1 MVYRMIFNQ
10 TAYFGRG
17 AIKEIPGV
25 ARSHGFTKAFIV
37 TDPVLLETGTVKKVT
52 DVLDEAGMPYEV
64 FDNVKPNPPV
74 ECIQDG
80 VAKFAASGADFLIG
94 LGGGSPQDTCK
105 GIGIVTA
112 NPEFADVLS
121 LEGVADTK
129 NPSVPIFGVPTTAGT
144 GSETTNVTVI
154 IDAVSG
160 RKQVLA
166 HASLMPDV
174 AILDAALTEG
184 VPPHITAMTG
194 IDALTHAVEAY
205 SARHATPF
213 TDSLAMGAIAMI
225 GEALPKAVGCGQHL
239 AARENMLLASC
250 MAGMAFSSAGLG
262 LCHAMA
268 HQPGAAL
275 HIPHGLANAMLLPTV
290 MEFNRMVRRARFSQI
305 GRALTGKK
313 TDDREA
319 IAAVRELI
327 AEVGLTMRLTEAG
340 ATSAHYA
347 AWAQAAQEDI
357 CLRTNPRT
365 ASREQIIE
373 LYAAA
378 R

>member
-1 MVYRMIFNQ
+1 MQAELQ
-10 TAYFGRG
+10 TALFNAFDTLNLQQMKSFNVPPVTLHGVGALAACGPQAQSRG
-17 AIKEIPGV
+17 LRHLFVMVDSFLHQAGMTAGLE
-25 ARSHGFTKAFIV
+25 RSLAMKGIAMTLWPCPAGE
-37 TDPVLLETGTVKKVT
+37 PCVT
-52 DVLDEAGMPYEV
+52 DVCAAVAQLRDAR
-64 FDNVKPNPPV
+64 
-74 ECIQDG
+74 CDG
-80 VAKFAASGADFLIG
+80 VVAF
-94 LGGGSPQDTCK
+94 GGGSVLDAAK
-105 GIGIVTA
+105 AVALLVA
-112 NPEFADVLS
+112 NPEQTLG
-121 LEGVADTK
+121 EMTEH
-129 NPSVPIFGVPTTAGT
+129 
-144 GSETTNVTVI
+144 SELRPRLPLI
-154 IDAVSG
+154 AV
-160 RKQVLA
+160 
-166 HASLMPDV
+166 PDV

-225 GEALPKAVGCGQHL
+225 GEALPKAVGCGQDL

-290 MEFNRMVRRARFSQI
+290 MKFNRMVRRARFSQI

>member
-1 MVYRMIFNQ
+1 MTEHSELRP
-10 TAYFGRG
+10 RL
-17 AIKEIPGV
+17 P
-25 ARSHGFTKAFIV
+25 
-37 TDPVLLETGTVKKVT
+37 
-52 DVLDEAGMPYEV
+52 
-64 FDNVKPNPPV
+64 
-74 ECIQDG
+74 
-80 VAKFAASGADFLIG
+80 LI
-94 LGGGSPQDTCK
+94 
-105 GIGIVTA
+105 A
-112 NPEFADVLS
+112 
-121 LEGVADTK
+121 
-129 NPSVPIFGVPTTAGT
+129 VPTTAGT

-225 GEALPKAVGCGQHL
+225 GEALPKAVGCGQDL

-340 ATSAHYA
+340 ATSAHYDA
-347 AWAQAAQEDI
+347 LGASGAGGHLFAHQSTHRQPGADYRAVRGGAINTDFPGGVWLWLSRLV
-357 CLRTNPRT
+357 LRLAGLQDHSRLLCRSPGKAFTPRPGKV
-365 ASREQIIE
+365 A
-373 LYAAA
+373 
-378 R
+378 